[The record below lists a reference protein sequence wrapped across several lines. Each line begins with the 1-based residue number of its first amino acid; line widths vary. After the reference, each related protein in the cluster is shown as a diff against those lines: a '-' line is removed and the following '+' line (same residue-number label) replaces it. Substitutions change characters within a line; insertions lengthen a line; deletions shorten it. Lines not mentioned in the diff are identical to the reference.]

1 VTELLERPKVDI
13 PWRVKNFVKDG
24 SLTMLTG
31 EGGDGKSAVSLALA
45 AGVARGAPAA
55 GLDCKRG
62 RSLII
67 DGENGEYTYKDRLE
81 AMGIGAEVELL
92 EANGFSLASDADRR
106 LLEDL
111 IEKGEFDFVVL
122 DSLSEFA
129 PDIDENDNN
138 KMAHVVSPVTHIAH
152 RTHSAIVLIHHVG
165 TSVEEFFR
173 GATSIQNKVDALAS
187 LMKSPDDDEVRIIA
201 FRRAARCGMRP
212 SLRTTI

>member
-1 VTELLERPKVDI
+1 
-13 PWRVKNFVKDG
+13 
-24 SLTMLTG
+24 
-31 EGGDGKSAVSLALA
+31 
-45 AGVARGAPAA
+45 
-55 GLDCKRG
+55 
-62 RSLII
+62 
-67 DGENGEYTYKDRLE
+67 
-81 AMGIGAEVELL
+81 MGIGAEVELL